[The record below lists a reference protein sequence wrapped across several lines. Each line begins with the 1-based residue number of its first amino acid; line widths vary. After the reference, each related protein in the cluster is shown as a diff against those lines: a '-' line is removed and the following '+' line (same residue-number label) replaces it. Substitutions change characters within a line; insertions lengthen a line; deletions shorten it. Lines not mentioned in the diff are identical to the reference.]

1 MAHDWLETLGLSD
14 NELEDLRVLAY
25 SYIRQG
31 HYSTALKIY
40 KGIVILS
47 KRAPEDLETLGAL
60 LLQVG
65 LAKEAIEP
73 LEKALKIHKDHLK
86 TRLNYAKAL
95 LLAGYRQ
102 RGIQE
107 CLELMKC
114 SEAVVASDA
123 EALKLAYS

>member
-1 MAHDWLETLGLSD
+1 MEWLESLGLSES
-14 NELEDLRVLAY
+14 ELEDLRVLAY
-25 SYIRQG
+25 SYMRQG
-31 HYSTALKIY
+31 HYDTALKIY
-40 KGIVILS
+40 KGVVILS
-47 KRAPEDLETLGAL
+47 KKAVEDLETLGAL

-65 LAKEAIEP
+65 QAKEAIDP

-102 RGIQE
+102 RGLQE

-114 SEAVVASDA
+114 TDEIVASDA